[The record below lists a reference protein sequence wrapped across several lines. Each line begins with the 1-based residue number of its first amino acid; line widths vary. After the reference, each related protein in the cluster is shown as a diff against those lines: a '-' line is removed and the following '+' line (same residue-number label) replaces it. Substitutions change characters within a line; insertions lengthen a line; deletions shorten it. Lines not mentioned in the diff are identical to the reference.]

1 MIYREI
7 NIAKLKLKVQ
17 EVSRRTLEI
26 ETLKKENRKYIKM
39 Y

>member
-17 EVSRRTLEI
+17 VSRRTLEI
-26 ETLKKENRKYIKM
+26 ETLKKRNRKYVKM

>member
-17 EVSRRTLEI
+17 VSRRTLEI
-26 ETLKKENRKYIKM
+26 ETLKKENRKYVKM

>member
-7 NIAKLKLKVQ
+7 NIAKLKVKVQ
-17 EVSRRTLEI
+17 VSRRTLEI
-26 ETLKKENRKYIKM
+26 EALKKENRKYIKM

>member
-17 EVSRRTLEI
+17 VSRRTLEI
-26 ETLKKENRKYIKM
+26 ETLKKENRKYIEM